1 MPTGS
6 VPNAYT
12 CGSPGTHEDLVR
24 ATALGAA
31 VSRARPGGSAAGMAA
46 VAGPCD
52 RRWPGVAGPPC
63 SGRPNGPEH
72 GGAVPARVPR
82 AR

>member
-1 MPTGS
+1 MPAGS
-6 VPNAYT
+6 VPGAYT

-52 RRWPGVAGPPC
+52 RGGR
-63 SGRPNGPEH
+63 GRPD
-72 GGAVPARVPR
+72 RR
-82 AR
+82 ARGVRTALSTGEPSRPASRGPG

>member
-31 VSRARPGGSAAGMAA
+31 VSRARPGGPPPAWPRWPGRVTA
-46 VAGPCD
+46 VAG
-52 RRWPGVAGPPC
+52 G
-63 SGRPNGPEH
+63 GRTAVL
-72 GGAVPARVPR
+72 GASERP
-82 AR
+82 